1 VQKAGCGARSF
12 IYVRFNENLTHFA
25 QKNKEDR
32 AALFIFT
39 VEMGYMRK
47 QHIFLIQSSWQTV
60 LPLAQ
65 QAGELFYKKLFASEP
80 LVRHLFKSDLKEQAG
95 KFTAMLS
102 YIIDNLERE
111 EMITRDIYKLGQ
123 RHSGYG
129 AQPEHYE
136 VVGES
141 LLTTM
146 AEGMGS
152 AWTKELQE
160 AWQEMLNWLFEEM
173 IRGQGNYFLRS
184 K

>member
-1 VQKAGCGARSF
+1 MP
-12 IYVRFNENLTHFA
+12 HFA
-25 QKNKEDR
+25 GKKQEDR
-32 AALFIFT
+32 RRASIFT
-39 VEMGYMRK
+39 VETGYMRK
-47 QHIFLIQSSWQTV
+47 QQIFLIQSSWQTV

-80 LVRHLFKSDLKEQAG
+80 LVRHLFKSDLKEQAAR
-95 KFTAMLS
+95 FTAMLN
-102 YIIDNLERE
+102 YIVSNLERE

-123 RHSGYG
+123 RHNGYG
-129 AQPEHYE
+129 AQPEHYA

-141 LLTTM
+141 LLVTI

-173 IRGQGNYFLRS
+173 IRGQGNYSLR